1 MPQVAIEYV
10 ILVPILILQIF
21 LFPIAAATLM
31 NIWID
36 SRRTLALEETASHLG
51 SSIQQLYFSLNHT
64 SITAGNVTNQLQI
77 PPFIEGYSYTGN
89 GTLRTALDNSI
100 KILDLSLKYRGLA
113 ISTATSV
120 QLGQNVAWHESMFIS
135 NSTSACVIVQKFSNG
150 TIQLSFGS

>member
-21 LFPIAAATLM
+21 LFPIAAASIM
-31 NIWID
+31 NVWID

-51 SSIQQLYFSLNHT
+51 SSIQQLYFSLNRT
-64 SITAGNVTNQLQI
+64 SITAGEVTNKLEI
-77 PPFIEGYSYTGN
+77 PPFIEGYPYSGN
-89 GTLRTALDNSI
+89 GTLRTASNDSI

-120 QLGQNVAWHESMFIS
+120 QLGQNVAWRESMFVS
-135 NSTSACVIVQKFSNG
+135 NSTDACVIAQKFSNG

>member
-10 ILVPILILQIF
+10 ILVPILIVQIF
-21 LFPIAAATLM
+21 LFPIAAASIM

-64 SITAGNVTNQLQI
+64 SITAGDVTNKLQI
-77 PPFIEGYSYTGN
+77 PPFIEGYSYSGN
-89 GTLRTALDNSI
+89 GTLRTASDNSI
-100 KILDLSLKYRGLA
+100 KILDLSLKYRGLD

-120 QLGQNVAWHESMFIS
+120 QLGENVAWLDSMFVS
-135 NSTSACVIVQKFSNG
+135 NSTSASVIAQKFSNG